1 MINVRGVSTV
11 YAAIV
16 IAFISIS
23 ITSSLILY
31 VHRLEESNAEFF
43 REASEMI
50 KASGEQIYIIQR
62 EKDIS
67 LCTNKEPYRISLAIL
82 ANSTYMNIS
91 NVNSTCYVISK
102 NELNNYLTRNYTLTL
117 ITELGNYYHF
127 NLSTFSE
134 SEEGEGGLDGELLIN
149 DIRFLVITGYG
160 PIITNPSEDFIN
172 PMYTYYDV
180 YMYYISENYL
190 VVDVKD
196 GRALISRPNDLVL
209 NITLPNGTW
218 PVMYVYLVIP
228 FSIGELANVNV
239 VTNLTYSIWTEN
251 NDLGT
256 LRVKAVMKIIRV
268 QDILSGVP
276 ISPKYSI
283 YEHTVYINNRE
294 VSLRYIPYL
303 ANDEEVLYWSTL
315 PVDEHGIITLSTPLT
330 TYCNNYILL
339 LGLELTYLNRQGNVI
354 HILMNVTNITIT

>member
-1 MINVRGVSTV
+1 MRGISTV

-43 REASEMI
+43 REASELI
-50 KASGEQIYIIQR
+50 KASGEQIYIIQGG
-62 EKDIS
+62 EDIH
-67 LCTNKEPYRISLAIL
+67 LCTNKEPYKISLAIL

-102 NELNNYLTRNYTLTL
+102 DELNNHLTHNYTLTL

-134 SEEGEGGLDGELLIN
+134 SGEEREGFNDGLLIN

-160 PIITNPSEDFIN
+160 PIITDPSEDFIN

-180 YMYYISENYL
+180 YMYYVNEDYI
-190 VVDVKD
+190 VIDVKD
-196 GRALISRPNDLVL
+196 GKALISRPSDLVL

-228 FSIGELANVNV
+228 FSVGELANVNV

-251 NDLGT
+251 NGLGA
-256 LRVKAVMKIIRV
+256 LRVKAVMKIIRA

-294 VSLRYIPYL
+294 VTLRYIPYL

-315 PVDEHGIITLSTPLT
+315 PVDEHGVITLSTPLT
-330 TYCNNYILL
+330 TCCNNYIILI
-339 LGLELTYLNRQGNVI
+339 GLELTYLNRQGNVI
-354 HILMNVTNITIT
+354 HILMNVTNVTMT